1 MELLQEKVKLEPI
14 KSEMELIQERIR
26 SESMESKMELL
37 KEKMKLESM
46 ESKMELL
53 KEKIK
58 LEIMESDYAE
68 NIIVFGEGKENA
80 KICMIGEAPGG
91 EEEKQGKPFVGRA
104 GKILWDFLEMTGLK
118 REQIYITNVV
128 KFRPTDRSKTGRIIN
143 RIPKKAEIDFFLP
156 YLTEELMIVQPDII
170 VTLGNVPLKAVTEEE
185 SATIGAMHG
194 AMTTTKQGYQLFP
207 LYHPASIIY
216 NSGLAQTYQND
227 LQVLKQYL

>member
-1 MELLQEKVKLEPI
+1 MEEMELLQEKVKLEPI

-207 LYHPASIIY
+207 LYHLHSLSQKDFYP
-216 NSGLAQTYQND
+216 
-227 LQVLKQYL
+227 

>member
-91 EEEKQGKPFVGRA
+91 EESIEYLKKQKLISF
-104 GKILWDFLEMTGLK
+104 
-118 REQIYITNVV
+118 
-128 KFRPTDRSKTGRIIN
+128 
-143 RIPKKAEIDFFLP
+143 
-156 YLTEELMIVQPDII
+156 YLI
-170 VTLGNVPLKAVTEEE
+170 
-185 SATIGAMHG
+185 
-194 AMTTTKQGYQLFP
+194 
-207 LYHPASIIY
+207 
-216 NSGLAQTYQND
+216 
-227 LQVLKQYL
+227 